1 MAGSARSPRK
11 CSAELI
17 RAALIAG
24 ILLSLPASAA
34 DTGLV
39 PYRIIGDA
47 VPAPLTSTAGDA
59 ARGRAIVADRR
70 VGLCLLCHSG
80 PFPEAPL
87 QGNLA
92 PSLTGAGSRNSA
104 GQLRL
109 RLIDASRINPLTIM
123 PPYYRTDGL
132 DRVAAPFAGKP
143 ILDAQQIEDIV
154 AFLMTLKEE

>member
-1 MAGSARSPRK
+1 MDGAVTIALDRFNPPFSEVDAWGEPRGF
-11 CSAELI
+11 SVELI

-39 PYRIIGDA
+39 PYRIVGDA
-47 VPAPLTSTAGDA
+47 VPAPLTSTAGDP

-70 VGLCLLCHSG
+70 IGLCLLCHSG

-92 PSLTGAGSRNSA
+92 PSLTGAKPSP
-104 GQLRL
+104 LR
-109 RLIDASRINPLTIM
+109 IA
-123 PPYYRTDGL
+123 
-132 DRVAAPFAGKP
+132 
-143 ILDAQQIEDIV
+143 
-154 AFLMTLKEE
+154 